1 MSADRERRP
10 WYRPTA
16 ADLAF
21 VVLAL
26 IIFQSCRGRL
36 LSDPGLGWHLR
47 NIDAMIAQKGW
58 LTADPF
64 SGPRGG
70 QPWWT
75 NQWLGELPLWLGEKW
90 AGLEGIAA
98 AATLILA
105 FTFRCLYRM
114 LERDGLPRPAA
125 AFWTLAAAA
134 GTSCSWVARPNLF
147 TLLFTLLTARACEAY
162 HAGRRPGKAM
172 LWLLPLFAIWANTHG
187 GFVAGLVLLGASCAI
202 ECGLAFFATNSSD
215 RVDARRKARG
225 FTAILAGCFAA
236 TLVNPYGPTLYSRV
250 FQLLGNPYFMSLH
263 PEWRSP
269 QFHGAGAFQFE
280 GLMLLFPLL
289 LAVSDRRP
297 NAIELALSLLLFH
310 FALTGLRY
318 LPLWVLVV
326 TPLLARSA
334 AKVPALEAL
343 TRRLKQSPQAGEL
356 FATNPGPAPWL
367 WSAAAAI
374 VLVMASRPIEGKVA
388 RLLPEIIPTPALDR
402 LIALHAR
409 TPEAVVFHSYNWGG
423 YLTWHGWRPDGHG
436 LQTWI
441 DDRNEVQ
448 GQGHVEEYFSI
459 LNAEPGWNGRLATAG
474 VSIVCIPPETP
485 LACTLADSP
494 DWREVD
500 RDSYA
505 ATFVRSQAITSNGP
519 GDGGRG
525 SQKQ

>member
-1 MSADRERRP
+1 MSGEPQRRA
-10 WYRPTA
+10 WYLPSG

-26 IIFQSCRGRL
+26 IIFQSCRGRM

-58 LTADPF
+58 LTQDPF

-98 AATLILA
+98 VATLILS

-114 LERDGLPRPAA
+114 LERDGLPWPAA

-147 TLLFTLLTARACEAY
+147 TLLFTLLTARACESY
-162 HAGRRPGKAM
+162 HAGRQPGKAL

-187 GFVAGLVLLGASCAI
+187 GFVAGLVLVGTSCAV
-202 ECGLAFFATNSSD
+202 EGGLAIVAEEPGEKLA
-215 RVDARRKARG
+215 ARRKAG
-225 FTAILAGCFAA
+225 VFTAVLAGCFAA
-236 TLVNPYGPTLYSRV
+236 TLLNPYGPTLYSRV
-250 FQLLGNPYFMSLH
+250 FQLLGNPYFMTLH
-263 PEWRSP
+263 PEWKSP

-289 LAVSDRRP
+289 LAVSRRRP
-297 NAIELALSLLLFH
+297 NPIELAMSLLLFH

-334 AKVPALEAL
+334 ARVPALEAL
-343 TRRLKQSPQAGEL
+343 ASRLKQSAQAGSL
-356 FATNPGPAPWL
+356 FSVSPGATPWL
-367 WSAAAAI
+367 WSLAGALALI
-374 VLVMASRPIEGKVA
+374 LGCRPIQGTVA
-388 RLLPEIIPTPALDR
+388 RLLPEIIPSAALDR
-402 LIALHAR
+402 LLALHAR
-409 TPEAVVFHSYNWGG
+409 TPNAVVFHSYNWGG
-423 YLTWHGWRPDGHG
+423 YLTWHGWQPGGRGF
-436 LQTWI
+436 QNWI

-459 LNAEPGWNGRLATAG
+459 LNAEPGWNERLERAG
-474 VSIVCIPPETP
+474 VSIVCVPPETP
-485 LACTLADSP
+485 LATTLAASS
-494 DWREVD
+494 DWREAD
-500 RDSYA
+500 RDNFA
-505 ATFVRSQAITSNGP
+505 ATFVRSRAITSNSLRDRREGTH
-519 GDGGRG
+519 
-525 SQKQ
+525 KQ